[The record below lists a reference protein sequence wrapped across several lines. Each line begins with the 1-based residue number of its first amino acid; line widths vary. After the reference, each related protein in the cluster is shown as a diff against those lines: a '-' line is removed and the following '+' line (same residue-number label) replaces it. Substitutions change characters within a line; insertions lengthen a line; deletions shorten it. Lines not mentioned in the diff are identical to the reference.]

1 MYNNIN
7 VGPVANIKVIGVGGG
22 GNTGMVNTKDY
33 DDIFY
38 LADDSVTNDV
48 LEFLLKII

>member
-1 MYNNIN
+1 MKI
-7 VGPVANIKVIGVGGG
+7 PGVGEG

-38 LADDSVTNDV
+38 LAADTLDNDIM
-48 LEFLLKII
+48 EFLLKII